1 MHLSMRVDGHQ
12 TEDPKWEGII
22 YYPKEVR
29 VSLGRLN
36 QHLNHVEADD
46 KERCRSAYD
55 VSQLDSNETSNESLL
70 LLFRYI

>member
-1 MHLSMRVDGHQ
+1 MHLSMSIDYHQ

-29 VSLGRLN
+29 VSLGRGN
-36 QHLNHVEADD
+36 QQMNHMKAYD
-46 KERCRSAYD
+46 KQCCRCAYD
-55 VSQLDSNETSNESLL
+55 VSQLESNETSNDSLL